1 MLRASRHFRFP
12 YNQSISAVRLHTSFV
27 LQPCAALTI
36 PKAQTPLSRMQN
48 SIHGSTPAPRKRVA
62 MISGPLAPPAG
73 FFEEHYIPRIDLA
86 LENGDA
92 FVIGPGR
99 GIDQTA
105 VEYIIPK
112 LPKEEVVRKISVFF
126 YQGEDRMRKNATWYV
141 PSSPT
146 CCWSAQCNSNMGA
159 QG

>member
-1 MLRASRHFRFP
+1 MLHASRHFKFP
-12 YNQSISAVRLHTSFV
+12 CNRNVSAVRLHASFV
-27 LQPCAALTI
+27 LQPRTALTT
-36 PKAQTPLSRMQN
+36 PQARTPLSRMQN
-48 SIHGSTPAPRKRVA
+48 SIHSSTPVPRKRIA

-73 FFEEHYIPRIDLA
+73 FFQEHYIPRIDLA

-99 GIDQTA
+99 GIDQMA
-105 VEYIIPK
+105 VEYIIPT
-112 LPKEEVVRKISVFF
+112 LPKEEVVGKISVFF

-146 CCWSAQCNSNMGA
+146 CWNAQCNSNMDA

>member
-1 MLRASRHFRFP
+1 MLHRDVSDVLNIFT
-12 YNQSISAVRLHTSFV
+12 VRLQRQLHITNLHRAHHT
-27 LQPCAALTI
+27 
-36 PKAQTPLSRMQN
+36 KAQTPRHMMQN
-48 SIHGSTPAPRKRVA
+48 SIPNSAPVPRRRIA
-62 MISGPLAPPAG
+62 MISGPVAPPAG

-92 FVIGPGR
+92 FVLGPSR
-99 GIDQTA
+99 GIDQMSA
-105 VEYIIPK
+105 EYIIPK
-112 LPKEEVVRKISVFF
+112 LSKEEVVGRISVFF

-141 PSSPT
+141 PNSPT

>member
-1 MLRASRHFRFP
+1 
-12 YNQSISAVRLHTSFV
+12 
-27 LQPCAALTI
+27 
-36 PKAQTPLSRMQN
+36 
-48 SIHGSTPAPRKRVA
+48 
-62 MISGPLAPPAG
+62 MISGPVAPPAG

-92 FVIGPGR
+92 FVLGPSR
-99 GIDQTA
+99 GIDQMSA
-105 VEYIIPK
+105 EYIIPK
-112 LPKEEVVRKISVFF
+112 LPKEEVVGRISVFF

-141 PSSPT
+141 PNSPT